1 LATGEVSRECPE
13 ARWERQLV
21 GTVRR
26 FVAEEKMPERCW
38 RWNCCGCANR
48 AGRMSALGTAALKD
62 AGGALLWQR
71 REFTVPGVS
80 GVSGNRSGHST
91 ECGETGASMAEKVMG
106 GDVGASA
113 QARLAFGDSI
123 IRREQSSPLL
133 PCAFAT
139 RGWSIAPS
147 CTDCSR
153 DGRVLS
159 SGGAGANVVGGLL
172 LKSGASSDR
181 DEQACGG
188 SSTAGSCRAPERARR
203 FVEVREDLGQS

>member
-1 LATGEVSRECPE
+1 
-13 ARWERQLV
+13 
-21 GTVRR
+21 
-26 FVAEEKMPERCW
+26 
-38 RWNCCGCANR
+38 
-48 AGRMSALGTAALKD
+48 MSALGTAALKD

-113 QARLAFGDSI
+113 QARLAFGDNI

-139 RGWSIAPS
+139 RGWSIAPSCTDCSRDGRVLSSGGAGANAPS

>member
-1 LATGEVSRECPE
+1 
-13 ARWERQLV
+13 
-21 GTVRR
+21 
-26 FVAEEKMPERCW
+26 MP
-38 RWNCCGCANR
+38 
-48 AGRMSALGTAALKD
+48 MT
-62 AGGALLWQR
+62 
-71 REFTVPGVS
+71 
-80 GVSGNRSGHST
+80 
-91 ECGETGASMAEKVMG
+91 EKVMG

-113 QARLAFGDSI
+113 QARLAFGDNI

>member
-1 LATGEVSRECPE
+1 M
-13 ARWERQLV
+13 

-113 QARLAFGDSI
+113 QARLAFGDNI

>member
-1 LATGEVSRECPE
+1 M
-13 ARWERQLV
+13 

-113 QARLAFGDSI
+113 QARLAFGDNI

-172 LKSGASSDR
+172 LKIGASSDR

>member
-1 LATGEVSRECPE
+1 
-13 ARWERQLV
+13 V

-113 QARLAFGDSI
+113 QARLAFGDNI